1 MERKMALL
9 FAAALLPILAM
20 VSACGGGTT
29 PTPTAAKPAAT
40 TVPAAAKPAATAPA
54 STAATPSG
62 AAQGSVAAGQ
72 AVFNQNCNGCHP
84 GGDRGNG
91 PALKGRNPSAET
103 IRNQVRNGGGGMPAF
118 SQSRISDQQLTDLV
132 AYVQSLK

>member
-1 MERKMALL
+1 MTRRIALL
-9 FAAALLPILAM
+9 FAAVLVPAVVI

-29 PTPTAAKPAAT
+29 PAPTAAKPAAT
-40 TVPAAAKPAATAPA
+40 TAPAAAKPAATTSA

-62 AAQGSVAAGQ
+62 AAQGNVAAGQ
-72 AVFNQNCNGCHP
+72 AVFSQNCNGCHP

-91 PALKGRNPSAET
+91 PALKGRNLSADA
-103 IRNQVRNGGGGMPAF
+103 IRNKVQNGGGGMPVF
-118 SQSRISDQQLTDLV
+118 PQSQISDQQLTHLV